1 MKLSLSMWSVVAAV
15 EAGQMNLM
23 GFISFAA
30 SQGVAG
36 VELLDVF
43 WSDAEREIPLVK
55 ERMADAGLEL
65 AVYSISN
72 NFICP
77 DEAERRRELDALK
90 RGVDTALALDV
101 QLMRVFS
108 GSYLEGVGQAEGM
121 SWILEGLS
129 AGAAYA
135 ERQGLTLALENHGR
149 FAGRSD
155 QVRDIIERV
164 GSPALRV
171 NLDMGNFL
179 PVGQDP
185 MKAARDLA
193 DLIVLTH
200 LKDMRRANA
209 DEPGHVFADPDGQL
223 LTGSVI
229 GEGLVDLP
237 AMIGLLDEIGY
248 SGWLSLEYEGS
259 DDPVRVG
266 VPRSLAAARRLLV

>member
-1 MKLSLSMWSVVAAV
+1 MKLSLSMWSLVSVVK
-15 EAGQMNLM
+15 AGQMDLM
-23 GFISFAA
+23 GFIDFAA
-30 SQGVAG
+30 SQAVAG

-43 WSDAEREIPLVK
+43 WSDAEREIALVK
-55 ERMADAGLEL
+55 ERMADAGLEM

-90 RGVDTALALDV
+90 RGVDIALALDV
-101 QLMRVFS
+101 NLMRVFS
-108 GSYLEGVGQAEGM
+108 GSYLEDVPQAEGM

-135 ERQGLTLALENHGR
+135 ERQGVTLALENHGR

-171 NLDMGNFL
+171 NLDTGNFL

-185 MKAARDLA
+185 LEAARDLA
-193 DLIVLTH
+193 DLIALVH
-200 LKDMRRANA
+200 LKDLRRATA
-209 DEPGHVFADPDGQL
+209 DEPGHVVADPDGQL

-237 AMIGLLDEIGY
+237 AMIALLDEIGY
-248 SGWLSLEYEGS
+248 RGWLSLEYEGA

-266 VPRSLAAARRLLV
+266 VPRSLDAARRLLP

>member
-1 MKLSLSMWSVVAAV
+1 MKLSLSMWSVVSAV
-15 EAGQMNLM
+15 KAGRIDLM
-23 GFISFAA
+23 GFIDFAA
-30 SQGVAG
+30 SQAVTG

-43 WSDAEREIPLVK
+43 WDDAEREIPLAK
-55 ERMADAGLEL
+55 ERIADAGLEL

-72 NFICP
+72 NFIRP
-77 DEAERRRELDALK
+77 DEADRRRELDELK
-90 RGVDTALALDV
+90 RGVDIALALDV
-101 QLMRVFS
+101 NLMRVFS
-108 GSYLEGVGQAEGM
+108 GSYLEGLSQDEGM

-135 ERQGLTLALENHGR
+135 KGLGVTLALENHGR

-155 QVRDIIERV
+155 QLYDIIEGV

-171 NLDMGNFL
+171 NLDTGNFL

-185 MKAARDLA
+185 LEAARDLA
-193 DLIVLTH
+193 DLIALVH
-200 LKDMRRANA
+200 LKDMRRAAA
-209 DEPGHVFADPDGQL
+209 DEPGHVVADLDGGL

-237 AMIGLLDEIGY
+237 AMIALLDEIGY
-248 SGWLSLEYEGS
+248 SGWLSLEYEGA

-266 VPRSLAAARRLLV
+266 VPRSLDAARRLLP

>member
-1 MKLSLSMWSVVAAV
+1 MKLSLSMWSLVPAV
-15 EAGQMNLM
+15 KAGQMDLM
-23 GFISFAA
+23 SFIDFAA
-30 SQGVAG
+30 AQAVAG

-55 ERMADAGLEL
+55 ARMADAGLDT

-72 NFICP
+72 NFIRP
-77 DEAERRRELDALK
+77 DARERQRELDDLK

-101 QLMRVFS
+101 NLMRVFS
-108 GSYLEGVGQAEGM
+108 GSYREGVSQEEGM
-121 SWILEGLS
+121 SWILDGLT

-135 ERQGLTLALENHGR
+135 ERQGVTLALENHGR

-155 QVRDIIERV
+155 QLRDIIERV

-171 NLDMGNFL
+171 NLDTGNFL

-185 MKAARDLA
+185 LEAARDLA
-193 DLIVLTH
+193 DLIVLAH
-200 LKDMRRANA
+200 LKDMRRAA
-209 DEPGHVFADPDGQL
+209 PDEPGHVFADPDGLL

-237 AMIGLLDEIGY
+237 AMIALLEEIGY
-248 SGWLSLEYEGS
+248 RGWLSLEYEGAE
-259 DDPVRVG
+259 DPVSIG
-266 VPRSLAAARRLLV
+266 VPRSLDAARRLLP

>member
-15 EAGQMNLM
+15 NAGQIDLM
-23 GFISFAA
+23 GFIDFAA
-30 SQGVAG
+30 SQAVAG

-43 WSDAEREIPLVK
+43 WGDAEREIAPVK
-55 ERMADAGLEL
+55 ERLADAGLEM

-77 DEAERRRELDALK
+77 GESERRRELDALK
-90 RGVDTALALDV
+90 RGVDTALALDTR
-101 QLMRVFS
+101 LMRVFS
-108 GSYLEGVGQAEGM
+108 GSYLEGVSQAEGM

-135 ERQGLTLALENHGR
+135 ERQGVTLALENHGR

-155 QVRDIIERV
+155 QVRDIIEGV

-171 NLDMGNFL
+171 NLDTGNFL

-185 MKAARDLA
+185 LEAARDLA
-193 DLIVLTH
+193 DLIALVH
-200 LKDMRRANA
+200 LKDMRRATA
-209 DEPGHVFADPDGQL
+209 DEPGHVVADPDGQL

-229 GEGLVDLP
+229 GAGLVDLP
-237 AMIGLLDEIGY
+237 AMMALLDEIGY
-248 SGWLSLEYEGS
+248 RGWLSLEYEGA

-266 VPRSLAAARRLLV
+266 VPRSLDAARRLLA